1 MCQVTLMEKSA
12 PPAVM
17 KTSTAFTS
25 AQTTANSAWTE
36 SHSPYD
42 TTSWIQMYEYHS
54 VYTIQRMGPVPTTI
68 YLWFPTLK
76 STCPPSGR
84 AILTLTME
92 RSTLIIVH
100 RWQHP
105 FEEEGSG
112 VSCYWRVTNLI
123 SKNNRMKE
131 TACANEGL
139 QLKQMVGWSM
149 NQSIALVDHEFFANE
164 NNVSSDIGQS
174 SI

>member
-1 MCQVTLMEKSA
+1 MCQVILMELSA
-12 PPAVM
+12 PPVM
-17 KTSTAFTS
+17 PTSTAFTS
-25 AQTTANSAWTE
+25 AKQPPIPHGPNLIL
-36 SHSPYD
+36 P

-174 SI
+174 SIW